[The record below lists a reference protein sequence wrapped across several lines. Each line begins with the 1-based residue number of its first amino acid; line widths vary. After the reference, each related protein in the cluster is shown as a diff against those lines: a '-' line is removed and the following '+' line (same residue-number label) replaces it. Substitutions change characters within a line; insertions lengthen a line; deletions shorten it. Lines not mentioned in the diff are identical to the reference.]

1 MHVGEAVVL
10 GAIARPDGAQEVE
23 LKTVCPKPDFER
35 LNVVLGSCRVA
46 VPLDRP
52 VSEAER
58 EFKVTM
64 RVDSPIKLGDKLL
77 VEFFHPGEQAGVH

>member
-10 GAIARPDGAQEVE
+10 GAFQRSDGTQEVE

-52 VSEAER
+52 VDKSER

-77 VEFFHPGEQAGVH
+77 VEFFHPGEQAGVR

>member
-10 GAIARPDGAQEVE
+10 GAFKHPDGTQEVE

-52 VSEAER
+52 AAQSAR

-77 VEFFHPGEQAGVH
+77 VEFFHPGEQAGVR

>member
-1 MHVGEAVVL
+1 MHVGEAVVV
-10 GAIARPDGAQEVE
+10 GAVKRPDGTQEVE
-23 LKTVCPKPDFER
+23 LKTVCPRPDFER

-46 VPLDRP
+46 VPLERP
-52 VSEAER
+52 AGKSER

-77 VEFFHPGEQAGVH
+77 VEFFHPGEQAGVR

>member
-10 GAIARPDGAQEVE
+10 GALRHPDGTQEVE

-46 VPLDRP
+46 VSLDRP
-52 VSEAER
+52 AAQAAR

-64 RVDSPIKLGDKLL
+64 RVDSPLKLGDRLL
-77 VEFFHPGEQAGVH
+77 VEFFYPGEQAGLR

>member
-10 GAIARPDGAQEVE
+10 GAFKRPDGTQEVE
-23 LKTVCPKPDFER
+23 LKAVCPKPDFER

-52 VSEAER
+52 VDKPER

-64 RVDSPIKLGDKLL
+64 RVDSPINLGDKLL
-77 VEFFHPGEQAGVH
+77 VEFFYPGEQAGVH

>member
-1 MHVGEAVVL
+1 MQVGEAVVL
-10 GAIARPDGAQEVE
+10 GAVKRPDGTQEVE

-52 VSEAER
+52 AGCSSR

-64 RVDSPIKLGDKLL
+64 RVDAPINLGDKLL

>member
-1 MHVGEAVVL
+1 MQVGEAVVL
-10 GAIARPDGAQEVE
+10 GTSERPDGTQEVE

-35 LNVVLGSCRVA
+35 LNVVLGSRRVS

-52 VSEAER
+52 AEEFER
-58 EFKVTM
+58 AFKVTM

>member
-10 GAIARPDGAQEVE
+10 GASKRADGTQEVE
-23 LKTVCPKPDFER
+23 LKTVCPKADFER
-35 LNVVLGSCRVA
+35 LNVVLGSCRVV

-52 VSEAER
+52 AGETSR

-64 RVDSPIKLGDKLL
+64 RVDSPIRLGDKLL
-77 VEFFHPGEQAGVH
+77 VEFFYTGEQAGVH